1 MRAGGGSAEHW
12 TSSEETPRVTKTWKE
27 VQSSP
32 EGAALILVN
41 WNASANVGDVRVLE
55 KAHYSAREDTS
66 FRKYFRGLFG
76 DGDCSRGLGGS
87 HPWQPC
93 SWTHWTC
100 SPALHT
106 HPSSHIHYSGRTLL
120 LEVQKFYKKKCHGC
134 QGSRKLRLLLS
145 FAVGGLLGDVFLH
158 LFPESLAALGDH
170 GRSHTGLLVM
180 GLWILGGILTG

>member
-32 EGAALILVN
+32 EGAAQILVN

-120 LEVQKFYKKKCHGC
+120 QEVQKFYKKKHAM
-134 QGSRKLRLLLS
+134 
-145 FAVGGLLGDVFLH
+145 FARVRANFVF
-158 LFPESLAALGDH
+158 F
-170 GRSHTGLLVM
+170 
-180 GLWILGGILTG
+180 